1 MRIPA
6 LLIAAVFSG
15 WAPSSAQQ
23 KPPLSKQEKAI
34 QQQVR
39 ALRSLPDDTRAVTTR
54 QLATEIQRLPAG
66 SNKLMLAMSL
76 SGLST
81 EGDFGRDTLQ
91 AVATTL
97 AGAIREQRQLRGAK
111 GGEEPADAYSELAR
125 LVHYEHVQVS
135 VEDRDFA
142 AAMARMDSDDRVRQ
156 ESDFTLE
163 DLQGK
168 QWTLHQLR
176 GSVVLVN
183 FWATWCPPCRKE
195 MPDLEKL
202 YQRFKTQ
209 GLTILA
215 ISDEDA
221 AEVKPYIAQGK
232 YGYPILLDPGRIVN
246 ERFRIQGIPKSLVYD
261 RTGKLVAQ
269 SPDMRTMGQFL
280 EMLAQAGLK

>member
-1 MRIPA
+1 MRVQA
-6 LLIAAVFSG
+6 FLIASVCSVAVLV
-15 WAPSSAQQ
+15 SAQQ
-23 KPPLSKQEKAI
+23 KPLLSKQEQAI

-39 ALRSLPDDTRAVTTR
+39 GLRSLPDDTRVVTTK
-54 QLATEIQRLPAG
+54 QLAIEIRRLPSGA
-66 SNKLMLAMSL
+66 NKLMLAMAL

-97 AGAIREQRQLRGAK
+97 VEAIQEQREIASSK
-111 GGEEPADAYSELAR
+111 GERAPVDAYSELAR
-125 LVHYEHVQVS
+125 LVHYEHVPIS
-135 VEDRDFA
+135 VDDPDFA
-142 AAMARMDSDDRVRQ
+142 AALVRMDSDDRIRQ
-156 ESDFTLE
+156 EADFTLQ

-168 QWTLHQLR
+168 QWTLKQLR
-176 GSVVLVN
+176 GKVVLVN

-202 YQRFKTQ
+202 HQRFGAQ
-209 GLTILA
+209 GLIILA

-221 AEVKPYIAQGK
+221 GKVKPYIAQGK
-232 YGYPILLDPGRIVN
+232 YNYPILFDPGRTVN
-246 ERFRIQGIPKSLVYD
+246 ERFHIQGIPKSLVYD

-280 EMLAQAGLK
+280 EMLAQAGLR

>member
-1 MRIPA
+1 MRILA

-15 WAPSSAQQ
+15 WVPSSAQQ

-66 SNKLMLAMSL
+66 ANKLMLAMSL

-91 AVATTL
+91 AAATAL
-97 AGAIREQRQLRGAK
+97 AGAIREQRQLGAAK
-111 GGEEPADAYSELAR
+111 GGEEPADAYAELAR

-135 VEDRDFA
+135 VEDPDFA
-142 AAMARMDSDDRVRQ
+142 AAMAKMDSDDRIRQ
-156 ESDFTLE
+156 ESDFMLQ

-168 QWTLHQLR
+168 QWTLRQLR

-195 MPDLEKL
+195 MPDLERL

-269 SPDMRTMGQFL
+269 SADMRTMGQFL

>member
-1 MRIPA
+1 MRILA

-15 WAPSSAQQ
+15 WVPSSAQQ

-39 ALRSLPDDTRAVTTR
+39 ALRSLPDDTREVTTR
-54 QLATEIQRLPAG
+54 RLATEIQRLPAG
-66 SNKLMLAMSL
+66 ANKLMLAMSL

-91 AVATTL
+91 AAATTL
-97 AGAIREQRQLRGAK
+97 AGAIREQRQLRAAK
-111 GGEEPADAYSELAR
+111 GGEEPADAYAELAR

-135 VEDRDFA
+135 VEDPDFA
-142 AAMARMDSDDRVRQ
+142 AAMAKMDSDDRIRQ
-156 ESDFTLE
+156 ESDFMLQ

-168 QWTLHQLR
+168 QWTLRQLR

-195 MPDLEKL
+195 MPDLERL

-269 SPDMRTMGQFL
+269 SADMRTMGQFL

>member
-1 MRIPA
+1 MRILA

-15 WAPSSAQQ
+15 WVPSSAQQ

-39 ALRSLPDDTRAVTTR
+39 ALRSLPDDTRAVTIR

-66 SNKLMLAMSL
+66 ANKLMLATSL

-91 AVATTL
+91 AAATTL
-97 AGAIREQRQLRGAK
+97 AGAIREQRELRAAK
-111 GGEEPADAYSELAR
+111 GGEEPADAYAELAR

-135 VEDRDFA
+135 VEDPDFA
-142 AAMARMDSDDRVRQ
+142 AAMAKMDSDDRIRQ
-156 ESDFTLE
+156 ESDFMLQ

-168 QWTLHQLR
+168 QWTLRQLR

-195 MPDLEKL
+195 MPDLERL

-269 SPDMRTMGQFL
+269 SADMRTMGQFL

>member
-1 MRIPA
+1 MRILA

-15 WAPSSAQQ
+15 WVPSSAQQ

-66 SNKLMLAMSL
+66 ANKLMLAMSL

-91 AVATTL
+91 AAATAL
-97 AGAIREQRQLRGAK
+97 AGAIREQRQLGAAK
-111 GGEEPADAYSELAR
+111 GGEEPADAYAELAR

-135 VEDRDFA
+135 VEDPDFA
-142 AAMARMDSDDRVRQ
+142 AAMAKMDSDDRIRQ
-156 ESDFTLE
+156 ESDFTLQ

-195 MPDLEKL
+195 MPDLERL

-269 SPDMRTMGQFL
+269 SADMRTMGQFL

>member
-1 MRIPA
+1 MRILA

-15 WAPSSAQQ
+15 WVPSSAQQ

-39 ALRSLPDDTRAVTTR
+39 ALRSLPDETRAVTTR

-66 SNKLMLAMSL
+66 ANKLMLAMSL

-81 EGDFGRDTLQ
+81 EGDFGRETLQ

-97 AGAIREQRQLRGAK
+97 AGAIREQRQLRAAK
-111 GGEEPADAYSELAR
+111 DGEEPADAYSELAR

-135 VEDRDFA
+135 VEDPDFA
-142 AAMARMDSDDRVRQ
+142 AAMAKMDSDDKTRQ
-156 ESDFTLE
+156 ESDFTLQ

-168 QWTLHQLR
+168 QLTLHQLR

-195 MPDLEKL
+195 MPDLERL

-269 SPDMRTMGQFL
+269 SADMRTMGQFL

>member
-1 MRIPA
+1 MRILA

-15 WAPSSAQQ
+15 WVPSSAQQ

-39 ALRSLPDDTRAVTTR
+39 ALRSLPDETRAVTTR

-66 SNKLMLAMSL
+66 ANKLMLAMSL

-91 AVATTL
+91 AAATTL
-97 AGAIREQRQLRGAK
+97 AGAIREQRELRAAK
-111 GGEEPADAYSELAR
+111 GGEEPADAYTELAR

-135 VEDRDFA
+135 LEDPDFA
-142 AAMARMDSDDRVRQ
+142 AAMAKMDSDDKTRQ
-156 ESDFTLE
+156 ESDFTLQ

-195 MPDLEKL
+195 MPDLERL

-269 SPDMRTMGQFL
+269 SADMRTMGQFL

>member
-1 MRIPA
+1 MRILA

-15 WAPSSAQQ
+15 WVPSSAQQ

-39 ALRSLPDDTRAVTTR
+39 ALRSLPDDTREVTTR
-54 QLATEIQRLPAG
+54 RLATEIQRLPAG
-66 SNKLMLAMSL
+66 ANKLMLAMSL

-81 EGDFGRDTLQ
+81 EGDFGQDTLQ

-97 AGAIREQRQLRGAK
+97 AGAIREQRQLRAAN
-111 GGEEPADAYSELAR
+111 GGEEPADAYAELAR

-135 VEDRDFA
+135 VEDPDFA
-142 AAMARMDSDDRVRQ
+142 AAMAKMDSDDRIRQ
-156 ESDFTLE
+156 ESDFMLQ

-168 QWTLHQLR
+168 QWTLRQLR

-195 MPDLEKL
+195 MPDLERL

-269 SPDMRTMGQFL
+269 SADMRTMGQFL

>member
-1 MRIPA
+1 MRILA

-15 WAPSSAQQ
+15 WVPSSAQQ

-39 ALRSLPDDTRAVTTR
+39 ALRSLPDDTREVTTR

-66 SNKLMLAMSL
+66 ANKLMLAMSL

-91 AVATTL
+91 AAATAL
-97 AGAIREQRQLRGAK
+97 AGAIREQRQLGAAK
-111 GGEEPADAYSELAR
+111 GGEEPADAYAELAR

-135 VEDRDFA
+135 VEDPDFA
-142 AAMARMDSDDRVRQ
+142 AAMAKMDSDDRIRQ
-156 ESDFTLE
+156 ESDFTLQ

-246 ERFRIQGIPKSLVYD
+246 ERFQIQGIPKSLVYD

-269 SPDMRTMGQFL
+269 SADMRTMGQFL

>member
-1 MRIPA
+1 MRILA

-15 WAPSSAQQ
+15 WVPSSAQQ

-39 ALRSLPDDTRAVTTR
+39 ALRSLPDDTREVTTR
-54 QLATEIQRLPAG
+54 RLATEIQRLPAG
-66 SNKLMLAMSL
+66 ANKLMLAMSL

-97 AGAIREQRQLRGAK
+97 AGTIREQRQLRAAK
-111 GGEEPADAYSELAR
+111 GGEEPADAYAELAR

-135 VEDRDFA
+135 VEDPDFA
-142 AAMARMDSDDRVRQ
+142 AAMAKMDSDDRIRQ
-156 ESDFTLE
+156 ESDFTLQ

-195 MPDLEKL
+195 MPDLERL

-209 GLTILA
+209 A
-215 ISDEDA
+215 
-221 AEVKPYIAQGK
+221 YH
-232 YGYPILLDPGRIVN
+232 PGN
-246 ERFRIQGIPKSLVYD
+246 FG
-261 RTGKLVAQ
+261 
-269 SPDMRTMGQFL
+269 
-280 EMLAQAGLK
+280 

>member
-1 MRIPA
+1 MRILA

-15 WAPSSAQQ
+15 WVPSSAQQ

-91 AVATTL
+91 AAATTL
-97 AGAIREQRQLRGAK
+97 AGAIREQRELRAAK
-111 GGEEPADAYSELAR
+111 GGEKPADAYAELAR

-135 VEDRDFA
+135 VEDPDFA
-142 AAMARMDSDDRVRQ
+142 AAMAKMDSDDKTRQ
-156 ESDFTLE
+156 ESDFTLQ

-195 MPDLEKL
+195 MPDLERL

-232 YGYPILLDPGRIVN
+232 YDYPILLDPGRIVN

-269 SPDMRTMGQFL
+269 SADMRTMGQFL

>member
-1 MRIPA
+1 MRILA

-15 WAPSSAQQ
+15 WVPSSAQQ

-66 SNKLMLAMSL
+66 ANKLMLAMSL

-91 AVATTL
+91 AAATTL
-97 AGAIREQRQLRGAK
+97 AGAIREQRQLRAAN
-111 GGEEPADAYSELAR
+111 GGEEPADAYAELAR

-135 VEDRDFA
+135 VEDPDFA
-142 AAMARMDSDDRVRQ
+142 AAMAKMDSDDRIRQ
-156 ESDFTLE
+156 ESDFMLQ

-168 QWTLHQLR
+168 QWTLRQLR

-269 SPDMRTMGQFL
+269 SADMRTMGQFL

>member
-1 MRIPA
+1 MRILA

-15 WAPSSAQQ
+15 WVPSSAQQ

-39 ALRSLPDDTRAVTTR
+39 ALRSLPDDTREVTTR
-54 QLATEIQRLPAG
+54 RLATEIQRLPAG
-66 SNKLMLAMSL
+66 ANKLMLATSL

-97 AGAIREQRQLRGAK
+97 AGAIREQRQLRAAK
-111 GGEEPADAYSELAR
+111 GGEEPADAYAELAR

-135 VEDRDFA
+135 VEDPDFA
-142 AAMARMDSDDRVRQ
+142 AAMAKMDSDDRIRQ
-156 ESDFTLE
+156 ESDFMLQ

-168 QWTLHQLR
+168 QWTLRQLR

-195 MPDLEKL
+195 MPDLERL

-269 SPDMRTMGQFL
+269 SADMRTMGQFL